1 MAEALARLVVQLEA
15 EGAKLHK
22 EVDRANAKIA
32 QLSKVTKDTG
42 SSVDQSF
49 MKMGTAILAVAG
61 PAILGSLVKSA
72 IDAGDEMRDMSK
84 KLGVSTEDLSRYKYA
99 ADLSGVSMG
108 VLTKSWQKMS
118 VGISE
123 ANKGSG
129 VAAESIKALGLNVND
144 LINLSPARQ
153 FEAIA
158 GAMDGVS
165 NTSDKLK
172 MAGDIF
178 GGKGAAVLQM
188 MADGKDGM
196 MALTKQA
203 DEYGL
208 TLDGSVS
215 DSMDEFNDNIG
226 QMKGKS
232 DGMILT
238 FTSALV
244 PALNDIYKVMLDD
257 TGTSAIRE
265 SFKSVGAIAK
275 GLAVAVSAVTN
286 SVQALSEVAVSAA
299 IAASLAVQGKF
310 SEAADEIG
318 IGFDRAKTHAD
329 DLFDTIER
337 LYKEPENN
345 KAIEVQVTPVLTG
358 GTAASPAAA
367 VNKSK
372 GTDWLKIEAKLFDE
386 TRTAQEAYFL
396 KLREIQSYQGK
407 INNDTYNR
415 AIAKT
420 AEEYGALIKKQDD
433 LQDRQVAD
441 AAIKEEEARLFE
453 FTRTEAERYLISLQE
468 IEKFKGQI
476 DPDIY
481 NRAIAKTAEEYDALI
496 RKQEESKEQ
505 ASEWSKTFE
514 DAGRRMA
521 TGIGDAF
528 ADVVFSQ
535 KTMADSM
542 RDLARGVTHSII
554 SMLAEIAAKEAA
566 MSAWRSITGK
576 KEAAE
581 KVAEGAVIAGG
592 MAPAAV
598 LTTAATG
605 GANTVAALAGIAA
618 LGVAVGAI
626 VRGSYETGTDYV
638 PETGLYQLHKG
649 ERVVTASE
657 NKKIKSMASS
667 GRMAQQ
673 VANVSFNITSLDPR
687 SLPDVI
693 NSQRSTIV
701 NIVARA
707 MREAGGRL

>member
-1 MAEALARLVVQLEA
+1 MADVLARLVVQLEA

-178 GGKGAAVLQM
+178 GGKGTAVLQM

-196 MALTKQA
+196 LALTKQA

-208 TLDGSVS
+208 TLDGSVA

-358 GTAASPAAA
+358 GTTASPAAS
-367 VNKSK
+367 VSKSK

-420 AEEYGALIKKQDD
+420 AAEYGALIKKQDE

-496 RKQEESKEQ
+496 RKQEESEEQ

-554 SMLAEIAAKEAA
+554 SMLVEIAAKEAA
-566 MSAWRSITGK
+566 MSVWRSITGK

-638 PETGLYQLHKG
+638 PDTGLYQLHKG

-657 NKKIKSMASS
+657 NKKIKSMASA

>member
-1 MAEALARLVVQLEA
+1 MVALARLVVQLEA

-22 EVDRANAKIA
+22 EIDRANAKVA

-42 SSVDQSF
+42 TSVDQSF
-49 MKMGTAILAVAG
+49 QKMGMAILAVAG
-61 PAILGSLVKSA
+61 PAVMGSLIKSA

-123 ANKGSG
+123 ANKGNG

-144 LINLSPARQ
+144 LISLSPARQ

-178 GGKGAAVLQM
+178 GGKGTAVLQM

-196 MALTKQA
+196 LALTKQA

-208 TLDGSVS
+208 TLDGSVA

-337 LYKEPENN
+337 LYKEPEKN

-358 GTAASPAAA
+358 GTAASPAASA
-367 VNKSK
+367 SKSK

-441 AAIKEEEARLFE
+441 AAIKKEEARLFE

-496 RKQEESKEQ
+496 SKQEESKEQ
-505 ASEWSKTFE
+505 ASEWSQTFE

-554 SMLAEIAAKEAA
+554 SMLVEIAAKEAA
-566 MSAWRSITGK
+566 MSVWRSITGK

-638 PETGLYQLHKG
+638 PDTGLYQLHKG